1 MEPHF
6 DLSDDQFEA
15 QFRSLTFVPAH
26 FSHEAHLRL
35 AWIHIR
41 KYGVDKAAE
50 NIAAQILAFA
60 NSLGENAIYNKTLT
74 VAAVKA
80 VNHFYLRSKT
90 GNFKEFI
97 DEFPQ
102 LKREFK
108 QLIGSHYSLDIF
120 NSEAAKAEY
129 LEPDLIPFD

>member
-50 NIAAQILAFA
+50 NIAEQILAFA
-60 NSLGENAIYNKTLT
+60 NSLGESAIYNKTLT

-102 LKREFK
+102 LKHEFK

-120 NSEAAKAEY
+120 NSEEAKAEY
-129 LEPDLIPFD
+129 LQPDLIPFD